1 MHHSMHSSWSVQQLI
16 LLRSGWTRDAKA
28 LRQYLRLP
36 EILNSELIRTFMR
49 RSSIICS
56 LVIAAI
62 IVALNV
68 SLTILIKRRRKA
80 KRRQRVNDLFHVSQC
95 MQNMLFKVSH
105 HYTLKNSTVN
115 TLTSLLNGNL
125 KAIRY
130 LQKIYLNNK
139 P

>member
-36 EILNSELIRTFMR
+36 EILNSELIRTCMR

-62 IVALNV
+62 IVLGSCKRTPKDPKEALPAPAPELPV
-68 SLTILIKRRRKA
+68 ITPTS
-80 KRRQRVNDLFHVSQC
+80 S
-95 MQNMLFKVSH
+95 
-105 HYTLKNSTVN
+105 N
-115 TLTSLLNGNL
+115 TPTAPPLSAGARPSGPIQFTDVT
-125 KAIRY
+125 
-130 LQKIYLNNK
+130 
-139 P
+139 